1 MIVEFTTI
9 CGDWGA
15 GTAMKFRKNCKNI
28 ILMREAKQVE
38 ENNNDLMPGQ
48 AHFLGWEKSES
59 FDKAE
64 QMLED
69 YLLFGRLVS

>member
-1 MIVEFTTI
+1 
-9 CGDWGA
+9 
-15 GTAMKFRKNCKNI
+15 
-28 ILMREAKQVE
+28 MREAKQVE
-38 ENNNDLMPGQ
+38 KNNNDLMPGQ

-69 YLLFGRLVS
+69 YLLFGRLVSSAVPHCSFVKEWKPLGAVFPPGPEH

>member
-1 MIVEFTTI
+1 MTMPLLL
-9 CGDWGA
+9 GKGA
-15 GTAMKFRKNCKNI
+15 LSNDY
-28 ILMREAKQVE
+28 
-38 ENNNDLMPGQ
+38 NDLMPGQ